1 MSWSEVKKINSDM
14 KKSLDTLI
22 KEQFNTNN
30 SNVSTV
36 KNDLTTVKSDLAYIK
51 NTQLGTNLNNL
62 LGGSSTSTI
71 DFNNKPLVDKINYI
85 LMKNSDF
92 SYTSDGSNITKILSS
107 GYISSSTVG
116 KITEVNRTIGNFTP
130 SNNGIIKVEA
140 STYFEYNTNASSL
153 SNKDKLGIFVRKNGT
168 ITQLIFFFFSDY
180 NRYIP
185 KSANLSVKKGETIEF
200 LLGFITGNSEGKSI
214 RCNKLDVKY
223 GYAWSL

>member
-1 MSWSEVKKINSDM
+1 MSWSEVKKINSDNE
-14 KKSLDTLI
+14 KSLDVLI
-22 KEQFNTNN
+22 KEQFNNN
-30 SNVSTV
+30 FGSSGDVS
-36 KNDLTTVKSDLAYIK
+36 YIK

-62 LGGSSTSTI
+62 LNGSNSNI

-92 SYTSDGSNITKILSS
+92 SYIPNGSNTQKLISS
-107 GYISSSTVG
+107 GYISSNTVG

-153 SNKDKLGIFVRKNGT
+153 SSNDKLGIFVRKNGT
-168 ITQLIFFFFSDY
+168 ITQLIFSSWSDY

-200 LLGFITGNSEGKSI
+200 LLGFITGSSGGKSI
-214 RCNKLDVKY
+214 KCSKLDLKY